1 MGITR
6 KVLAL
11 SCGLFFSHGWAHA
24 AFLDKGLEAYHA
36 GDFKTALAQWL
47 LFADDTPRSE
57 CAANLLLETM
67 ATCSLEL

>member
-24 AFLDKGLEAYHA
+24 APLDKGLEAYHA
-36 GDFKTALAQWL
+36 GDFKT
-47 LFADDTPRSE
+47 R
-57 CAANLLLETM
+57 
-67 ATCSLEL
+67 